1 MKKLFTYVIMLYA
14 SLSVSVAQQIQY
26 PEPVLNP
33 ESCTSIMVGKKAS
46 ADGSVMTS
54 HTCDSNYRTWMDI
67 VPSASYDHDT
77 TTTVYTGRMH
87 TEYAEGTRGMIAK
100 GTLPEARSTYQFL
113 NTAYPCLNE
122 KQLGIGETT
131 ITGRKALVNKKGMFM
146 IEELQ
151 RIALQR
157 CTTARD
163 AIRLMGELI
172 EKYGYGDWGECLTI
186 ADPKEVWHFEVFGEG
201 PAPRFFCAPARV
213 NLIGEQAVTYPAPK
227 VMTGA
232 EIDQAITRT
241 DDALAQYVQFKATT
255 VISGN
260 YINFNIEGATTAQ
273 GSIYQAT
280 DAQKA
285 LFTDGAEVTVE
296 GYFIS
301 ISSGKFFNVV
311 PTKVNGVKAQVIKR
325 GLKRAASVPTT
336 TYNAVY
342 HYDNGR
348 WTVPA
353 NFCVLNPADYT
364 AMGSTTQDLSAPAK
378 YLPTYLAS
386 KYPYAQQGD
395 IRNVMYRF
403 YNSSSKE
410 TSYACDQY
418 TFDGSAWVINTG
430 IVTETAQFVRTGG
443 KWMYDPNVTITLPA
457 GRNQELSTKYFQ
469 ACVDWVF
476 NNICKPMGDTDIKS
490 GAFYV
495 TKHGNNEYYSGTSAY
510 QGNVDL
516 RASAARAQ
524 YPTGYEGMTDDEI
537 VELEKQRFMN
547 EVMPGA
553 LSMLHPDAKPI
564 EGLDVIYTINFSVYT
579 GTTTAYTARFRVI
592 APGKFEPVDCTWDN
606 KAE

>member
-201 PAPRFFCAPARV
+201 PDKIGGVWAAIRIPDDHVGVSANIPR
-213 NLIGEQAVTYPAPK
+213 ISK
-227 VMTGA
+227 VDPSDKENCMASANVFEVAKRMGFWDGKKPFRFWEA
-232 EIDQAITRT
+232 
-241 DDALAQYVQFKATT
+241 YGG
-255 VISGN
+255 GN
-260 YINFNIEGATTAQ
+260 YSGELKSFSIREFFILNKLAPSLHLSYDAEELPISVKPEKPVDVTDVMALLSETYEGTEYDMTKNLKAAVKKKDSNETDTIISPVANPWMTTDMVNMLNGLRPDAVKDLPACFKVCGQHRYREDAAVWAFRRANKLATVRWGATKDRMKASIAHFTEKGQTELPFVESRYKEILTQQ
-273 GSIYQAT
+273 G
-280 DAQKA
+280 
-285 LFTDGAEVTVE
+285 EE
-296 GYFIS
+296 
-301 ISSGKFFNVV
+301 
-311 PTKVNGVKAQVIKR
+311 
-325 GLKRAASVPTT
+325 AAKEYLT
-336 TYNAVY
+336 
-342 HYDNGR
+342 G
-348 WTVPA
+348 
-353 NFCVLNPADYT
+353 YT
-364 AMGSTTQDLSAPAK
+364 AD
-378 YLPTYLAS
+378 
-386 KYPYAQQGD
+386 
-395 IRNVMYRF
+395 F
-403 YNSSSKE
+403 
-410 TSYACDQY
+410 
-418 TFDGSAWVINTG
+418 
-430 IVTETAQFVRTGG
+430 
-443 KWMYDPNVTITLPA
+443 A
-457 GRNQELSTKYFQ
+457 GATMLRWRE
-469 ACVDWVF
+469 
-476 NNICKPMGDTDIKS
+476 MGDSFWT
-490 GAFYV
+490 
-495 TKHGNNEYYSGTSAY
+495 
-510 QGNVDL
+510 Q
-516 RASAARAQ
+516 
-524 YPTGYEGMTDDEI
+524 
-537 VELEKQRFMN
+537 
-547 EVMPGA
+547 
-553 LSMLHPDAKPI
+553 
-564 EGLDVIYTINFSVYT
+564 
-579 GTTTAYTARFRVI
+579 
-592 APGKFEPVDCTWDN
+592 FERGF
-606 KAE
+606 

>member
-201 PAPRFFCAPARV
+201 PDKIGGVWAAIRIPDDHVGVSANIPRISKVDPSDKENCMASANVFEVAKRMGFWDGKKPFRFWEAYGGGNYSGELKSFSIREFFILNKLAPSLHLSYDAEELPISV
-213 NLIGEQAVTYPAPK
+213 KPEKPDAVKRYRLVAVP
-227 VMTGA
+227 
-232 EIDQAITRT
+232 QCS
-241 DDALAQYVQFKATT
+241 YST
-255 VISGN
+255 VIQLRDWLPDAVGGVVWMAYDNPGQSPRIPIFCGTKDLPACFKVCGQHRYREDAAVWAFRRAN
-260 YINFNIEGATTAQ
+260 KLATVRWGATKDRMKASIAHFTEKGQTELPFVESRYKEILTQQ
-273 GSIYQAT
+273 G
-280 DAQKA
+280 
-285 LFTDGAEVTVE
+285 EE
-296 GYFIS
+296 
-301 ISSGKFFNVV
+301 
-311 PTKVNGVKAQVIKR
+311 
-325 GLKRAASVPTT
+325 AAKEYLT
-336 TYNAVY
+336 
-342 HYDNGR
+342 G
-348 WTVPA
+348 
-353 NFCVLNPADYT
+353 YT
-364 AMGSTTQDLSAPAK
+364 AD
-378 YLPTYLAS
+378 
-386 KYPYAQQGD
+386 
-395 IRNVMYRF
+395 F
-403 YNSSSKE
+403 
-410 TSYACDQY
+410 
-418 TFDGSAWVINTG
+418 
-430 IVTETAQFVRTGG
+430 
-443 KWMYDPNVTITLPA
+443 A
-457 GRNQELSTKYFQ
+457 GATMLRWRE
-469 ACVDWVF
+469 
-476 NNICKPMGDTDIKS
+476 MGDSFWT
-490 GAFYV
+490 
-495 TKHGNNEYYSGTSAY
+495 
-510 QGNVDL
+510 Q
-516 RASAARAQ
+516 
-524 YPTGYEGMTDDEI
+524 
-537 VELEKQRFMN
+537 
-547 EVMPGA
+547 
-553 LSMLHPDAKPI
+553 
-564 EGLDVIYTINFSVYT
+564 
-579 GTTTAYTARFRVI
+579 
-592 APGKFEPVDCTWDN
+592 FERGF
-606 KAE
+606 